1 MSGLRTVHAIA
12 AIFSGLALALVL
24 FGSTRPAI
32 AILAIVIVLLAWSL
46 EALRVAIQTRPENRP

>member
-12 AIFSGLALALVL
+12 VIFSGLALALIL

-32 AILAIVIVLLAWSL
+32 AILAIVTILLAWSL
-46 EALRVAIQTRPENRP
+46 EALRVAVQSRSETRS